1 MKYLDENNFKNLSQ
15 ESYSKVLDLVKQ
27 KRLYPYDKCPVLESL
42 IKHFLAKN
50 EFYSWLSGKG
60 ISDKEY
66 QHVLKFWNNI
76 ETKTIKDYHDLYLKC
91 NVSMLADV
99 FEKVRKKMP

>member
-66 QHVLKFWNNI
+66 QHVLNFEI
-76 ETKTIKDYHDLYLKC
+76 TLK
-91 NVSMLADV
+91 
-99 FEKVRKKMP
+99 RKR

>member
-50 EFYSWLSGKG
+50 EFYS
-60 ISDKEY
+60 
-66 QHVLKFWNNI
+66 
-76 ETKTIKDYHDLYLKC
+76 
-91 NVSMLADV
+91 
-99 FEKVRKKMP
+99 